1 MSNTGGF
8 QTQVN
13 TVQPPAVEGDF
24 CDVNPRATVDAG
36 PGGLVIAAG
45 GAYAA
50 RFCFLDPSNLQAV
63 SNRYLGGAAE
73 VTGFLARR
81 LQGLNSTYLSPASM
95 FVPGGFGVELFSSG
109 GFWAKNSGANQFQPG
124 QTVYASYADGTISNA
139 LSSAVVTG
147 SVAAS
152 TFSVTGSIA
161 GNLMTV
167 SAVGS
172 GVVVN
177 GASISGTGVASG
189 SKVISQVSGTTGGVG
204 VYEVT
209 PQEQAADST
218 TISGTYGTLTVS
230 AVSSGALIAGAVLSG
245 SGVDSGT
252 YISQFLTG
260 LGGTGTYVVSSNTVV
275 GSTTITGA
283 LNVATRWRARSYAN
297 QNELVKIST
306 WLQG

>member
-1 MSNTGGF
+1 MSGTSGF
-8 QTQVN
+8 QTAVATQ
-13 TVQPPAVEGDF
+13 QAPAVEGDF

-36 PGGLVIAAG
+36 PGGLVIAPG

-50 RFCFLDPSNLQAV
+50 RFCYIDPSNLQAV

-81 LQGLNSTYLSPASM
+81 LQGLNTTYLAPASM
-95 FVPGGFGVELFSSG
+95 FVPGGFGVELFSAG
-109 GFWAKNSGANQFQPG
+109 GFWAKNSGANQFAPG
-124 QTVYASYADGTISNA
+124 DTVYASYADGTISNA
-139 LSSAVVTG
+139 LSTAVVTG

-152 TFSVTGSIA
+152 TFSVTGSIS

-172 GVVVN
+172 GTVVA
-177 GASISGTGVASG
+177 GATISGTNVASG
-189 SKVISQVSGTTGGVG
+189 SKVVSQVSGTDGGIG
-204 VYEVT
+204 VYQVT
-209 PQEQAADST
+209 PQEQTATST
-218 TISGTYGTLTVS
+218 TISGTYGTMTVT
-230 AVSSGALIAGAVLSG
+230 AVSSGTLVKGAVLSG

-252 YISQFLTG
+252 YVSQFLTG

-275 GSTTITGA
+275 SSTAVTGA
-283 LNVATRWRARSYAN
+283 LNVATKWRARSYAN
-297 QNELVKIST
+297 QNELVKMST